1 MAVTTAGLIYMKR
14 WQPPCISLCLHAQE
28 FAQQLQELGKG
39 IRTGQKLFADGL
51 KAFDELATN
60 WQD

>member
-1 MAVTTAGLIYMKR
+1 MTALHIANA
-14 WQPPCISLCLHAQE
+14 PCVYAQE
-28 FAQQLQELGKG
+28 FGQQLQSLCTG